1 MKKIPNIPMRKEDP
15 PHVCFESGRQYGLW
29 EAEKIVKSH
38 IENTY
43 PINCKSIVEEINSLN
58 KANQH

>member
-1 MKKIPNIPMRKEDP
+1 MRKEDP

-58 KANQH
+58 KA